1 MWIISMKTGQIQRT
15 AGIAAAAGVALFAAW
30 ASGQSAPPAPRFE
43 VASVKPSPPPTGNA
57 VMRRIDGPDP
67 GMVSYGNATLKMLI
81 ARAYKVKDYQIGGP
95 DWIDSLGYDVAA
107 KVPAGAAAD
116 QVPLMLQSL
125 LAERFKLALHR
136 ESKTINVYSLVAGK
150 DGPKL
155 KETDPALLA
164 VDPGRGMNPALGNPA
179 PLPAPGAGGGLPPG
193 PGVRMTM
200 SPNGGRRLSGH
211 MTMEQLTN
219 FMSFFMDRPVLD
231 LTGLKGTY
239 DVDLTFMPDE
249 RDQMQSRMEPGM
261 MMAPPPG
268 AAEGVADH
276 ISDATASSIFSA
288 VQESLGLKLD
298 PRKSPAEILVVD
310 RAERA
315 PTEN

>member
-1 MWIISMKTGQIQRT
+1 MKTGQIQRT
-15 AGIAAAAGVALFAAW
+15 VGIAAAAAVALFAAW

-81 ARAYKVKDYQIGGP
+81 ARAYNVKDYQIGGP
-95 DWIDSLGYDVAA
+95 DWIDSLGFDVAA

-136 ESKTINVYSLVAGK
+136 ESKTLNVYALIVGK

-155 KETDPALLA
+155 KETDPAQLT
-164 VDPGRGMNPALGNPA
+164 VDPGRAL
-179 PLPAPGAGGGLPPG
+179 AGGSPPPPPGPGRGLPPG

-200 SPNGGRRLSGH
+200 SPNGGRQLSGH
-211 MTMEQLTN
+211 MTMDQLTN
-219 FMSFFMDRPVLD
+219 MMSFFMDRPVLD

-239 DVDLTFMPDE
+239 DVDLTFMPDD
-249 RDQMQSRMEPGM
+249 RDQMQSRMGPGM
-261 MMAPPPG
+261 MTAPPPG
-268 AAEGVADH
+268 AGDSHSPDAV
-276 ISDATASSIFSA
+276 SDATAGSIFSA

-298 PRKSPAEILVVD
+298 PRKSPAEILVID
-310 RAERA
+310 HAEKV

>member
-1 MWIISMKTGQIQRT
+1 
-15 AGIAAAAGVALFAAW
+15 
-30 ASGQSAPPAPRFE
+30 
-43 VASVKPSPPPTGNA
+43 
-57 VMRRIDGPDP
+57 
-67 GMVSYGNATLKMLI
+67 
-81 ARAYKVKDYQIGGP
+81 
-95 DWIDSLGYDVAA
+95 
-107 KVPAGAAAD
+107 
-116 QVPLMLQSL
+116 
-125 LAERFKLALHR
+125 
-136 ESKTINVYSLVAGK
+136 
-150 DGPKL
+150 
-155 KETDPALLA
+155 
-164 VDPGRGMNPALGNPA
+164 MNPALGNPA